1 MKTEKQYK
9 KQCPS
14 PFLEVR
20 ARVEDTS
27 RSIHFEGAFEL
38 DTGASWETAFP
49 FYGDKARDTN
59 FYNGEFD
66 PGSG

>member
-1 MKTEKQYK
+1 M
-9 KQCPS
+9 
-14 PFLEVR
+14 EVR

-49 FYGDKARDTN
+49 LSGYKARDTN